1 MKRFQAVAYVI
12 EYVGGEIGCH
22 THLVNKSV
30 TEMSMENSESEM
42 VDQNKKAAVTV
53 HQKNLTK

>member
-22 THLVNKSV
+22 IHLVNKSV
-30 TEMSMENSESEM
+30 MEMGMENSESAM